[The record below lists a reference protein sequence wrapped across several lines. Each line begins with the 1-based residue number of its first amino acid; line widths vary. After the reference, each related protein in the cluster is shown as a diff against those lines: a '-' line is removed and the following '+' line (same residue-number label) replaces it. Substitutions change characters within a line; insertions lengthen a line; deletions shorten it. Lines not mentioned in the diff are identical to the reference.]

1 MVYLKRIKE
10 LVWKFIDNNIDE
22 FEFII
27 DLNNIDYWEIDFENK
42 EINITEC
49 CIVFIRE
56 YDDEG
61 LDKLL
66 VDNNWGEKIKDE
78 NIIYYIM

>member
-10 LVWKFIDNNIDE
+10 LVWRFIDNNIDE

-27 DLNNIDYWEIDFENK
+27 DLDNIDYWEIDFENK

-56 YDDEG
+56 YDDEE

-78 NIIYYIM
+78 NIIYYLM

>member
-10 LVWKFIDNNIDE
+10 LVWRFIDNNIDE

-27 DLNNIDYWEIDFENK
+27 DLDNIDYWEIDFKNK

-56 YDDEG
+56 YDDEE

-78 NIIYYIM
+78 NIIYYLM

>member
-56 YDDEG
+56 YDDEE